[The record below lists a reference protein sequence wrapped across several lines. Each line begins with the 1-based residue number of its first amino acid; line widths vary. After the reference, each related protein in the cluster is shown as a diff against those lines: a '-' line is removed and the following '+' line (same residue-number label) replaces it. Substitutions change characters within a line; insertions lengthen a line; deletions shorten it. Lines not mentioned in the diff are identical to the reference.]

1 MPKKLQD
8 FIGSKTISEA
18 PAYRVETYKEL
29 LNWVAKLATL
39 NKDHLL
45 FFRGQSND
53 HRNQNGSST
62 FFPSIYRERLKK
74 DEVKLRFERLRHASK
89 ILVESFRSKKL
100 DGYTDIRRK
109 KHMPWS
115 ILQHY
120 EVCKTPLLD
129 FTHSLRVACSFA
141 KLGKDNRDFGYIYVF
156 ALPYIT
162 NRISINSEHDIVN
175 VRLLSICPPDALRP
189 YYQDGYLAGTED
201 ITTNYGKDKEQ
212 LDFKR
217 RLIAKFQITFN
228 ISFWEEELSP
238 IPRTALYPKGDKI
251 LTLCEEIKKFLEYEF
266 RPEEIKQYFKLQS
279 EYEEML
285 NEKAKKFAESMS

>member
-1 MPKKLQD
+1 M
-8 FIGSKTISEA
+8 
-18 PAYRVETYKEL
+18 
-29 LNWVAKLATL
+29 AKLAIL
-39 NKDHLL
+39 NKDYLL
-45 FFRGQSND
+45 FFRGQGKD
-53 HRNQNGSST
+53 YKNQNGSST
-62 FFPSIYRERLKK
+62 FFPSIYRGRLKK
-74 DEVKLRFERLRHASK
+74 DEVKLRFERLWHASV
-89 ILVESFRSKKL
+89 ILVEAFKRKKL
-100 DGYTDIRRK
+100 DGYTDIIRK

-120 EVCKTPLLD
+120 EVCETPLLD

-141 KLGKDNRDFGYIYVF
+141 KSRQDTDCGYIYVF

-162 NRISINSEHDIVN
+162 NRISINSEHHIVN

-201 ITTNYGKDKEQ
+201 ITTNYGGKKEQ

-228 ISFWEEELSP
+228 INFWEEELSP
-238 IPRTALYPKGDKI
+238 IPRIALYPKGDKI

-266 RPEEIKQYFKLQS
+266 QTRRNKTIF
-279 EYEEML
+279 
-285 NEKAKKFAESMS
+285 